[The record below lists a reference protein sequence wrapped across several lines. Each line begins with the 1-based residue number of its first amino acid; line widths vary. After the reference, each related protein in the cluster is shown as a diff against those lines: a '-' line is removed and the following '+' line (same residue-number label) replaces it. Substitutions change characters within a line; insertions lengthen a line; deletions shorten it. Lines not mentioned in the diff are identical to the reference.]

1 MSDLESFGA
10 LDGGEG
16 LDPAALE
23 RFNEQMRENAA
34 HIAAL
39 QKAQVA
45 QQQQEGKLVKI
56 ILKFI
61 QTSQKTELVV
71 LVTQLLEQNVPAGFI
86 LSLIVLGNED
96 IQDEAGIKLSLP
108 EEDIVRL
115 EASATAATEVSAA
128 ENKVVNATKD
138 GANASTKL
146 IQFGSGTDMST
157 LPLKVRIGIDLWSKN
172 ILAAGLGNPNKV
184 LDGVYMPGMRAK
196 VDEADD
202 GAAADEVLIKAVVI
216 KTAVFVV
223 YEFMHEN
230 SVEGERSSIY
240 EFCLLILK
248 GILQKIEKSLHV
260 EDLRAA
266 EKDRKY
272 EE

>member
-1 MSDLESFGA
+1 MSDLESFGG

-23 RFNEQMRENAA
+23 RMSEQMRENAA

-39 QKAQVA
+39 QKAQAA
-45 QQQQEGKLVKI
+45 QMQQEDKLVKI

-61 QTSQKTELVV
+61 QNSQKTELVI

-96 IQDEAGIKLSLP
+96 IQADAGIKLSLP
-108 EEDIVRL
+108 EEDMLRL
-115 EASATAATEVSAA
+115 KAS
-128 ENKVVNATKD
+128 ENAKHGHQSNSHPNT
-138 GANASTKL
+138 STGIIL
-146 IQFGSGTDMST
+146 FDSDISV

-184 LDGVYMPGMRAK
+184 LDSVYMPGMRGKAK
-196 VDEADD
+196 NVS
-202 GAAADEVLIKAVVI
+202 ADEPVSDEILIKQVVVD
-216 KTAVFVV
+216 TALFVV
-223 YEFMHEN
+223 KEFMYTN
-230 SVEGERSSIY
+230 KVEGESARIY
-240 EFCLLILK
+240 HFCFFLLK
-248 GILQKIEKSLHV
+248 GILAKV
-260 EDLRAA
+260 EESIQTVELRAA

>member
-1 MSDLESFGA
+1 MSDLESFGG

-39 QKAQVA
+39 QKAQAA
-45 QQQQEGKLVKI
+45 QMQQEDKLVKI

-96 IQDEAGIKLSLP
+96 IQEAAGIKLSLP
-108 EEDIVRL
+108 EEDMLRL
-115 EASATAATEVSAA
+115 QASENAKHGQSQNADSAESSNQLIIFDSDVS
-128 ENKVVNATKD
+128 V
-138 GANASTKL
+138 
-146 IQFGSGTDMST
+146 

-184 LDGVYMPGMRAK
+184 LDSVYMPGMRMK
-196 VDEADD
+196 
-202 GAAADEVLIKAVVI
+202 AAATLSNNISNDESISDDTLIKQVVVS
-216 KTAVFVV
+216 TALFVV
-223 YEFMHEN
+223 KEFMYTN
-230 SVEGERSSIY
+230 KVEGQSARIY
-240 EFCLLILK
+240 HFCFFLLK
-248 GILQKIEKSLHV
+248 GILRKIEESIQV
-260 EDLRAA
+260 TELRAA